1 MDHPQA
7 LVNAYLDNELTER
20 QHRAL
25 TAWLAEDPSHVE
37 QFVLECYLHSQLQD
51 IFTEERITSE
61 ALSLQSELQEAGLGA
76 MNVGPLLDLVPGL
89 ASPPPIGLSPTVP
102 TPVSEPEECGFPQ
115 IPGLGGLGGAMR
127 QVTQV
132 GLVPYLV
139 FASLTL
145 LLCLVVQL
153 IWEWNLTGRQPV
165 AQVSPATILVS
176 EERVLAGAGY
186 VSGMTGCQWGEG
198 SRRPACF
205 DRVAVG
211 EKFHLEAGLLEITY
225 DSGFQAILQGPAQY
239 EITSPQGGYLTVGKL
254 TGKANTVRARGF
266 TIDTPTA
273 RVTDLGTEF
282 GTEVASNGSVETVV
296 FAGEVQLTAVSAQ
309 TRQGPAQVL
318 RTGEAA
324 QVLRDSD
331 GANPIVQL
339 VAAALGERF
348 MRAMPPAPVQVLI
361 DPATCNG
368 SFEEPAVNA
377 ENCDAAASDPA
388 TQVYAK
394 TRGVV
399 PRCWTPTFALQ
410 TKGAVVRGVTG
421 QQYVVLQGPSFIVFS
436 TRLDGAGGH
445 PPLSVYAPQ
454 TVYVLSVD
462 LGADVGG
469 VKAHLGLD
477 DGAHA
482 VRQTVTVASPGLLE
496 PVPPLVLDTAAHPEF
511 VGKPIGV
518 SFMRAGSSANS
529 RLYLDNVVL
538 RAFPKSP

>member
-1 MDHPQA
+1 MDTPQA
-7 LVNAYLDNELTER
+7 LLNAYLDNELTER

-25 TAWLAEDPSHVE
+25 AAWLAEDPRHVE

-51 IFTEERITSE
+51 IFTEERIASE
-61 ALSLQSELQEAGLGA
+61 ALSLQNELRSAGLGA
-76 MNVGPLLDLVPGL
+76 MNVGPLLDLVPGV
-89 ASPPPIGLSPTVP
+89 APTAPIAVSPAVP
-102 TPVSEPEECGFPQ
+102 AAAREPEEFGFPQ
-115 IPGLGGLGGAMR
+115 IPGLGFLGGAMR
-127 QVTQV
+127 QVAQV
-132 GLVPYLV
+132 GLVPYLA

-153 IWEWNLTGRQPV
+153 VWEWNLTDGRPV
-165 AQVSPATILVS
+165 AEVNPGTIFAS
-176 EERVLAGAGY
+176 EERVLTGVGH
-186 VSGMTGCQWGEG
+186 VSGMTGCQWGEN

-225 DSGFQAILQGPAQY
+225 DSGFQTILQGPVQY
-239 EITSPQGGYLTVGKL
+239 EVTSTNGGYLTVGKL

-266 TIDTPTA
+266 TVDTPMA

-282 GTEVASNGSVETVV
+282 GTEVAPNGTVETVV

-309 TRQGPAQVL
+309 AQEGPAQVL

-331 GANPIVQL
+331 GSNPIVQL

-348 MRAMPPAPVQVLI
+348 ARAMPPAPVQVLI

-377 ENCDAAASDPA
+377 ENSDAAASDPA
-388 TQVYAK
+388 QKVYAK

-399 PRCWTPTFALQ
+399 PRGWTPTFALQ
-410 TKGAVVRGVTG
+410 TKGTAVRGVTG
-421 QQYVVLQGPSFIVFS
+421 QQHVVLQGPSFIVFS
-436 TRLDGAGGH
+436 TRLDGASGRS
-445 PPLSVYAPQ
+445 PLSAYAPQ

-482 VRQTVTVASPGLLE
+482 VRQTVAVASPELLE
-496 PVPPLVLDTAAHPEF
+496 PAPPLVLDTAAHPEF
-511 VGKPIGV
+511 VGRPIGV
-518 SFMRAGSSANS
+518 SFMKAGSSAES